1 MKKFNRREFLYLAQ
15 ILKAIA
21 HPTRLFIIRQLAK
34 REHCV
39 CELKDMVGADMST
52 ISKHLS
58 LLKEAGLIWDDKRK
72 NKVFYTLRCPCVL
85 QFLDCLE
92 CELNKIHD
100 LRKSL
105 S

>member
-1 MKKFNRREFLYLAQ
+1 MKKFNRRELLPLART
-15 ILKAIA
+15 LKAMA

-39 CELKDMVGADMST
+39 CEFKDMVGADMST

-72 NKVFYTLRCPCVL
+72 NKVFYNLRCPCVL
-85 QFLDCLE
+85 QFLDCME
-92 CELNKIHD
+92 RELNKIHD
-100 LRKSL
+100 SRKFQS
-105 S
+105 

>member
-1 MKKFNRREFLYLAQ
+1 MKKFNRRELLPLAQ
-15 ILKAIA
+15 TLKAMA

-39 CELKDMVGADMST
+39 CEFKDMVGSDMST

-72 NKVFYTLRCPCVL
+72 NKVFYNLRCPCVL
-85 QFLDCLE
+85 QFLDCME
-92 CELNKIHD
+92 RELNKIHD
-100 LRKSL
+100 SRRFKS
-105 S
+105 